1 MPVGAQTQSAL
12 ENRPILQRDRMRTPQ
27 GRTVL
32 GVKRAL
38 LLSGLGL
45 AAFAVGCGGGSGQS
59 AGAPSSSK
67 PDASHSQLAAAVS
80 KHPAAGACAELPRTQ
95 GAVRTVRIE
104 PDVPDPRCSQVYPSQ
119 RLRIVNATNH
129 YGQRGRTV
137 AVRLADF
144 RARLAPGKAKTFDA
158 SFGSYLAPGD
168 HVVTVSVYGGSGPE
182 LLLKQRSR

>member
-1 MPVGAQTQSAL
+1 MAPLWGVSIGAFFG
-12 ENRPILQRDRMRTPQ
+12 RYGKG
-27 GRTVL
+27 GRTVF
-32 GVKRAL
+32 GVKSAL
-38 LLSGLGL
+38 LLGVLGH

-59 AGAPSSSK
+59 AGAPSK
-67 PDASHSQLAAAVS
+67 PDASQSQLAAAVS
-80 KHPAAGACAELPRTQ
+80 KHPAAGVCAEVPRTQ
-95 GAVRTVRIE
+95 GAIRTVRIE

-119 RLRIVNATNH
+119 RLRIVNATND
-129 YGQRGRTV
+129 YGQRGKTV
-137 AVRLADF
+137 AVQLADF